1 MTQTNSS
8 VFCSALLFAPAVAAE
23 VLALIDDLGLELIDM
38 EVSHEN
44 N

>member
-8 VFCSALLFAPAVAAE
+8 IFCNAQLFAPVVAAE

-38 EVSHEN
+38 EKSYEN
-44 N
+44 D